1 MRDSSF
7 ILIEV
12 TDVILN
18 FIENSLPERKNATRI
33 SGQHEAVGQI
43 LTYPQKILITQLCVS
58 LFLPNQV
65 F

>member
-18 FIENSLPERKNATRI
+18 FIENSLPERKNEMMI
-33 SGQHEAVGQI
+33 
-43 LTYPQKILITQLCVS
+43 
-58 LFLPNQV
+58 
-65 F
+65 